1 VRRRGNP
8 KGNGM
13 SVSLQV
19 IYPITKGTEFD
30 FDYYLGTHMP
40 LVAEH
45 MGPHI
50 DRTLVTRGLAGGPDM
65 PPGHFAVATMVF
77 ADAAAMD
84 AAMRAS
90 GPVMA
95 DVANFT
101 NVQPQILVGE
111 VIA

>member
-1 VRRRGNP
+1 
-8 KGNGM
+8 M

-19 IYPITKGTEFD
+19 IYPLSEGSRFD
-30 FDYYLGTHMP
+30 FDYYLDTHMA

-50 DRTLVTRGLAGGPDM
+50 ERTLVTKGLAGGPGT
-65 PPGHFAVATMVF
+65 PPGFHAVATMVF
-77 ADAAAMD
+77 ADQSAMD
-84 AAMRAS
+84 AALKAS
-90 GPVMA
+90 APVMK

-101 NVQPQILVGE
+101 DVRPQILVGE